1 MALVE
6 RCQKASPTWDVDYIV
21 GKSFCGAKTFADD
34 TVDSTGEKSYREMRQ
49 AR

>member
-34 TVDSTGEKSYREMRQ
+34 TVDSTGEKPYMDTRQ